1 MSNTPPPYSEITG
14 ISRAVMKDN
23 KTETLANYNGNARP
37 GELVVDQLT
46 DNLYIGS
53 PSGDLTLIGPNLTVA
68 AQTDD
73 ITLTI
78 ANQNGVILN
87 TSGYAIRVP
96 NDLIVGGLP
105 IGYSVT
111 IVTVGDLSASN
122 IIPIGEGV
130 TRLYVAG
137 AAGAYVENEYDN
149 IGIPTY
155 SIATLIKIAANTW
168 MVNGVDLTENYC

>member
-46 DNLYIGS
+46 NNLYIGN
-53 PSGDLTLIGPNLTVA
+53 PSGDLTLIGPILVVSVPIDN
-68 AQTDD
+68 

-78 ANQNGVILN
+78 ANQNGVINNVDGN
-87 TSGYAIRVP
+87 TVYVP
-96 NDLIVGGLP
+96 NDLTVGGLP

-111 IVTVGDLSASN
+111 IVTLSN
-122 IIPIGEGV
+122 NGYIRPVGEGV
-130 TRLYVAG
+130 TRLYVVG
-137 AAGAYVENEYDN
+137 ATGDYVENDYDN
-149 IGIPTY
+149 IEIPIY

-168 MVNGVDLTENYC
+168 MVNGVGLTENYC